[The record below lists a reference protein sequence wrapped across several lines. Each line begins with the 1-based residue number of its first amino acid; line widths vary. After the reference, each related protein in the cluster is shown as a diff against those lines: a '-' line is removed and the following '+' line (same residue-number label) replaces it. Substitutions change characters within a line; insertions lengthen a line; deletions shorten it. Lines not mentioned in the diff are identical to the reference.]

1 MTRPVMRAVLTALGA
16 SDTEDRIYR
25 FAATTPSVTCTEIS
39 EATGLS
45 GEKVQ
50 TALDGL
56 QERRLISRT
65 TDKPA
70 RYIASSPGIVEAMLA
85 DRLLEARHALEALDR
100 LSAKRRA
107 RQLSADMGDAFEVVR
122 GQEALRHHAMQLIRT
137 ARSELVNMIKPPV
150 IAVQSEERVL
160 PPEAARNRA
169 IFETSALEA
178 PGALDAIRDG
188 LRGHDEIRVR
198 GELPLKMLAAD
209 RAVALVPVSQQ
220 DTTPVGVLVFPSAML
235 DGLLAL
241 FEYVWDSSVRLDIA
255 NGRTH
260 PAGADSVLSPEDR
273 QLLSLLLAGL
283 TDEAIAAHFRVSV
296 RTVQRKVHAL
306 MEVANVRTRMQLAW
320 EAARQDWLS
329 SVHYGEHGAT
339 TSLGTPIL

>member
-1 MTRPVMRAVLTALGA
+1 MKPVLTALGA
-16 SDTEDRIYR
+16 TETEDRVYR
-25 FAATTPSVTCTEIS
+25 FAATTPSTTCSEIA

-45 GEKVQ
+45 CSQVQ

-70 RYIASSPGIVEAMLA
+70 RYAASSPGIVEAMLA

-107 RQLSADMGDAFEVVR
+107 RQISPDMAGVFEVVC
-122 GQEALRHHAMQLIRT
+122 GNEALRHHALHLIRT

-150 IAVQSEERVL
+150 IAVQSSERVL
-160 PPEAARNRA
+160 PPESTRNRA
-169 IFETSALEA
+169 IFETAALEA

-188 LRGHDEIRVR
+188 LRGRDEIRVR
-198 GELPLKMLAAD
+198 AELPLKLLAAD
-209 RAVALVPVSQQ
+209 RAVALVPIAQL
-220 DTTPVGVLVFPSAML
+220 DTTPVGVLVYQSAIL
-235 DGLLAL
+235 DGLLTL
-241 FEYVWDSSVRLDIA
+241 FEYVWENSVRLDVA
-255 NGRTH
+255 NGRTC
-260 PAGADSVLSPEDR
+260 PAGVDSVLSPEDR

-306 MEVANVRTRMQLAW
+306 MEVASVRTRMQLAW

-329 SVHYGEHGAT
+329 PANHGEQPAAPAT
-339 TSLGTPIL
+339 AGIGPPLL